1 MTGLPHQPHAAVRVA
16 PDMFTRVGGT
26 IAMAA
31 SAPEFRTVLGD
42 ERLRFVLPL
51 GDFDGVDVL
60 VGGTTAAAFEP
71 TGLPQSMQKRESSV
85 FGRPQ
90 KAQEITR
97 NILRAV
103 PP

>member
-1 MTGLPHQPHAAVRVA
+1 MAVRVA
-16 PDMFTRVGGT
+16 PDMLTRVGGT
-26 IAMAA
+26 MAMAA
-31 SAPEFRTVLGD
+31 SAPELRALLGED
-42 ERLRFVLPL
+42 RRRFVLPL
-51 GDFDGVDVL
+51 GDFGLADAV
-60 VGGTTAAAFEP
+60 VGGTGAAAVGP

>member
-1 MTGLPHQPHAAVRVA
+1 LPHQPHVAVRVA

-26 IAMAA
+26 IAMAG
-31 SAPEFRTVLGD
+31 SAPEFRTGRGD
-42 ERLRFVLPL
+42 ERRRFVLPL
-51 GDFDGVDVL
+51 GVLGVDAV
-60 VGGTTAAAFEP
+60 VGGTTAAAFGP

>member
-1 MTGLPHQPHAAVRVA
+1 ML
-16 PDMFTRVGGT
+16 TRVGGT
-26 IAMAA
+26 IAMAG
-31 SAPEFRTVLGD
+31 SAPELRPDVGED
-42 ERLRFVLPL
+42 RRRFVLPL
-51 GDFDGVDVL
+51 GDFGVAVAV
-60 VGGTTAAAFEP
+60 VGGTTAAACGP

-103 PP
+103 PPYDAPLGLKVNRT

>member
-1 MTGLPHQPHAAVRVA
+1 MAGGFDAAGAV
-16 PDMFTRVGGT
+16 
-26 IAMAA
+26 
-31 SAPEFRTVLGD
+31 
-42 ERLRFVLPL
+42 
-51 GDFDGVDVL
+51 